1 MNVSVPIPGHS
12 YDIVIERGGLNQV
25 GDWLRTLWGDKK
37 VAIISDNR
45 VAKLYASIVEYFRA
59 CREDH
64 FSFLPGEARPCCG
77 R

>member
-37 VAIISDNR
+37 SR
-45 VAKLYASIVEYFRA
+45 
-59 CREDH
+59 
-64 FSFLPGEARPCCG
+64 SFPITAWLSYMPLS
-77 R
+77 

>member
-45 VAKLYASIVEYFRA
+45 VASYMPLS
-59 CREDH
+59 
-64 FSFLPGEARPCCG
+64 
-77 R
+77 

>member
-37 VAIISDNR
+37 VCIR
-45 VAKLYASIVEYFRA
+45 GR
-59 CREDH
+59 H
-64 FSFLPGEARPCCG
+64 FMFYGAAWQSLDERLPVFQEPSEGSSSSALL
-77 R
+77 

>member
-37 VAIISDNR
+37 VAIIS
-45 VAKLYASIVEYFRA
+45 KEKFCEIL
-59 CREDH
+59 C
-64 FSFLPGEARPCCG
+64 P
-77 R
+77 